1 MDENVRYL
9 FLINPKSGKMRLSE
23 KQQLI
28 ATIADSTKSRVLVA
42 SSPEHSSQAARDAML
57 KGETVIA
64 CGGDGLQNIV
74 AQQAVETSGLMT
86 VLPLGRGNDF
96 AASLKIHNANDTA
109 SALKNRIT
117 HHARYV
123 EVSFA
128 NHSRITL
135 TCAGVGLLSEAAFRA
150 SKIPFL
156 QGKLL
161 YSVASLLCF
170 INLKCHKYQLKVDGD
185 VALQES
191 LIVAGAATE
200 YTGGGIFIAP
210 HARQEPDL
218 LNILSAGAVN
228 RRSAVNLLNKAISG
242 KHLSHPKVKN
252 NYCTQCEI
260 DSNTQDFWSKLVY
273 GDGEFLGKLP
283 VKLTLGIKP
292 LRVLIPTQI

>member
-1 MDENVRYL
+1 MEQGVRSL
-9 FLINPKSGKMRLSE
+9 FLINPKSGKMRLSA
-23 KQQLI
+23 KQRLI
-28 ATIADSTKSRVLVA
+28 AEVANLSSSSVLVS
-42 SSPEHSSQAARDAML
+42 SSPEHSGQAARDAML
-57 KGETVIA
+57 RGEVVVA

-74 AQQAVETSGLMT
+74 AQQAVETGGLMT

-96 AASLKIHNANDTA
+96 AASLKINTANDTVL
-109 SALKNRIT
+109 ALKNGIT

-123 EVSFA
+123 KVDFS

-150 SKIPFL
+150 SKIPLL

-161 YSVASLLCF
+161 YSVASLLSF
-170 INLKCHKYQLKVDGD
+170 INLKCHKYLVVMDGKNTS
-185 VALQES
+185 QNN
-191 LIVAGAATE
+191 LIIAGAATE

-218 LNILSAGAVN
+218 LNLLSAGAVT
-228 RRSAVNLLNKAISG
+228 RLSAVNLLNKAISG

>member
-1 MDENVRYL
+1 MEQGFRSL
-9 FLINPKSGKMRLSE
+9 FLINPKSGKMRLSA
-23 KQQLI
+23 KQRLI
-28 ATIADSTKSRVLVA
+28 AEVANLSSSSVLVS
-42 SSPEHSSQAARDAML
+42 SSPEHSGQAARDAML
-57 KGETVIA
+57 RGEVVVA

-74 AQQAVETSGLMT
+74 AQQAVETGGLMT

-96 AASLKIHNANDTA
+96 AASLKINTANDTVL
-109 SALKNRIT
+109 ALKNGIT

-123 EVSFA
+123 KVDFS

-191 LIVAGAATE
+191 LIVAAAATE

-228 RRSAVNLLNKAISG
+228 RLSAVNLLNKAISG

-283 VKLTLGIKP
+283 VKLTLGVKP
-292 LRVLIPTQI
+292 LRVLIPKQI

>member
-1 MDENVRYL
+1 
-9 FLINPKSGKMRLSE
+9 MRLSA
-23 KQQLI
+23 KQGLI
-28 ATIADSTKSRVLVA
+28 AEVANLSSSSVLVS
-42 SSPEHSSQAARDAML
+42 SSPEHSGQAARDAML
-57 KGETVIA
+57 RGEVVVA

-74 AQQAVETSGLMT
+74 AQQAVETGGLMT

-96 AASLKIHNANDTA
+96 AASLKINTANDTVL
-109 SALKNRIT
+109 ALKNGIT

-123 EVSFA
+123 KVDFS

-150 SKIPFL
+150 SKIPLL

-161 YSVASLLCF
+161 YSVASLLSF
-170 INLKCHKYQLKVDGD
+170 INLKCHKYLMVMDEKKTSQN
-185 VALQES
+185 S
-191 LIVAGAATE
+191 LIIAGAATE

-210 HARQEPDL
+210 HARQEPNL

-228 RRSAVNLLNKAISG
+228 RLSAINLLIKAISG

-252 NYCTQCEI
+252 NYCAQCEI
-260 DSNTQDFWSKLVY
+260 DSNTQDFWPKLVY

-283 VKLTLGIKP
+283 VKLTLGEKP
-292 LRVLIPTQI
+292 LRVLIPTHI